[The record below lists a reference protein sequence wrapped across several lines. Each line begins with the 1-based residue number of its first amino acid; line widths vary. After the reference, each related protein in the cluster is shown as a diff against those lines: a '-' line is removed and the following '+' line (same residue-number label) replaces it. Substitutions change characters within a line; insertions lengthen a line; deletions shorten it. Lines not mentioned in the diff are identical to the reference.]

1 MHFKGH
7 LLEHVRQMFER
18 QEPHLSVETLPQ
30 QAPIEHSVL
39 LELVE
44 VRDPKLPF
52 DAELRRDPDP
62 ALGDLPVR
70 FVSPLRDPTD
80 SILDGGPG
88 TGDSVGRMGDF
99 PVL

>member
-1 MHFKGH
+1 
-7 LLEHVRQMFER
+7 MFER

-52 DAELRRDPDP
+52 DAELRRELDP

-80 SILDGGPG
+80 SILDGGSG
-88 TGDSVGRMGDF
+88 TEDNIGRVGTF